1 MGETRV
7 NLQHLLEDIR
17 DTYPFPAEEAILT
30 ELVANSLDSGA
41 SEIRFL
47 VSKSDKTC
55 TAVDNGKGM
64 SPSQLEHYHDI
75 AATTKVRGKGIGFAG
90 IGAKLALLVARD
102 VITETRAG
110 RSYTATRWRLES
122 SQRAQWELVE
132 PQGIL
137 ENAKSGTAV
146 TLVFREASPLVES
159 NYVEMILQ
167 AHFHPL
173 LDETFGE
180 ILRSLYSQGI
190 RFFVNHRPI
199 AAPELAELRGRRI
212 FVVRASLSSN
222 PNVKGKPVGV
232 GFIGRSNDDLPE
244 TQYGI
249 GISAYGK
256 VIKRGWDW
264 IGLTPKHPTRLS
276 GIVEVPPLV
285 EILTTNKADFL
296 KDGGSLKRY
305 YRYRKAIQAALS
317 PILRDLGE
325 TVPVREREEREVRP
339 LEREVERVLGTM
351 LGEYP
356 EIAPLIGRRRTSQ
369 PGVNLAPDA
378 EGADVGALTE
388 TLAEIAQQQGNV
400 CGSARE
406 APAPFQ
412 PPPESGAVLEQ
423 NPDGTE
429 AARPQEGKRVGPGLM
444 IGFEDS
450 AERAELGWLLE
461 NTVWINRA
469 HPAYQKA
476 VAGGHEQY
484 HVVLTVAWVL
494 LGHLDDQHSAQRFI
508 GEFLFG
514 WGARK

>member
-30 ELVANSLDSGA
+30 ELVANALDSGA

-47 VSKSDKTC
+47 VSSREKTLA
-55 TAVDNGKGM
+55 TVDNGRGM
-64 SPSQLEHYHDI
+64 SASQLEHYHDI
-75 AATTKVRGKGIGFAG
+75 AATTKVRGRGIGFAG
-90 IGAKLALLVARD
+90 VGAKLALLLAKE

-122 SQRAQWELVE
+122 SQRAPWELIE
-132 PQGIL
+132 PAGIL
-137 ENAKSGTAV
+137 EDAKSGTAV
-146 TLVFREASPLVES
+146 TLVFGGASPLLEA

-173 LDETFGE
+173 LDETFRE
-180 ILRSLYSQGI
+180 IFASLYSGGI
-190 RFFVNHRPI
+190 RFFVNRRAI
-199 AAPELAELRGRRI
+199 AAPEFAELRERKT

-222 PNVKGKPVGV
+222 ASARGKPVGV
-232 GFIGRSNDDLPE
+232 GFIGRSEEELPE
-244 TQYGI
+244 AQRGI

-264 IGLTPKHPTRLS
+264 TGLTPKNPTRLS

-296 KDGGSLKRY
+296 KDASSLKRY
-305 YRYRKAIQAALS
+305 YRYRKGVQAALA

-325 TVPVREREEREVRP
+325 TAPSRERQEREVRP
-339 LEREVERVLGTM
+339 IERVVEHVLGGM
-351 LGEYP
+351 IGEYP
-356 EIAPLIGRRRTSQ
+356 EIAPLIGRRRTNQ
-369 PGVNLAPDA
+369 PGVNLVPDA
-378 EGADVGALTE
+378 EGSVLGALTE
-388 TLAEIAQQQGNV
+388 TLAGIAQQQGET
-400 CGSARE
+400 AAQE
-406 APAPFQ
+406 EPAAFQ
-412 PPPESGAVLEQ
+412 PPVPPGAVIEES
-423 NPDGTE
+423 PDGTE
-429 AARPQEGKRVGPGLM
+429 AARPREGKRVGPGLM
-444 IGFEDS
+444 IGYEDT
-450 AERAELGWLLE
+450 AARGELGWLLE
-461 NTVWINRA
+461 NTVWINRG

-476 VAGGHEQY
+476 ASEGHEQY

-494 LGHLDDQHSAQRFI
+494 LGHLDDQHSAQQFI

>member
-30 ELVANSLDSGA
+30 ELVANALDSTA
-41 SEIRFL
+41 SEVRFI
-47 VSKSDKTC
+47 VSSREKMLT
-55 TAVDNGKGM
+55 TVDNGRGM

-90 IGAKLALLVARD
+90 VGAKLALLLAKEVL
-102 VITETRAG
+102 TETRAG

-122 SQRAQWELVE
+122 SQRAPWELIE

-137 ENAKSGTAV
+137 ENVRSGTAV
-146 TLVFREASPLVES
+146 TLVFSGASPLLEP

-173 LDETFGE
+173 LDETFRE
-180 ILRSLYSQGI
+180 IFASLYTGGI
-190 RFFVNHRPI
+190 RFFVNHRGVT
-199 AAPELAELRGRRI
+199 APELAELRERKT

-222 PNVKGKPVGV
+222 PNARGKPIGV
-232 GFIGRSNDDLPE
+232 GFIGRSEDDLPE
-244 TQYGI
+244 TQRGI

-264 IGLTPKHPTRLS
+264 VGLTPKNPARLS

-296 KDGGSLKRY
+296 KDSGSLKRY
-305 YRYRKAIQAALS
+305 YRYRKGIQAALA

-325 TVPVREREEREVRP
+325 TAPARERQEREVRP
-339 LEREVERVLGTM
+339 IEREVERVLGNM
-351 LGEYP
+351 IGEYP
-356 EIAPLIGRRRTSQ
+356 EIAPLIGRRRTNQ
-369 PGVNLAPDA
+369 PGVNLVPDV
-378 EGADVGALTE
+378 EGTDLGALTE
-388 TLAEIAQQQGNV
+388 TLAEIAQQQTDANV
-400 CGSARE
+400 ARE
-406 APAPFQ
+406 EPAPFQ
-412 PPPESGAVLEQ
+412 PPVPPGAVIEGSE
-423 NPDGTE
+423 NGGEP
-429 AARPQEGKRVGPGLM
+429 ARPREGKRIGPGLM
-444 IGFEDS
+444 IGYED
-450 AERAELGWLLE
+450 APERGELGWLLE
-461 NTVWINRA
+461 NTVWINRG

-494 LGHLDDQHSAQRFI
+494 LGHLDDRHSAQQFI

-514 WGARK
+514 WGAHK